1 MTTKL
6 FRFSIFICGLM
17 LSVASCNSDD
27 DLTNYEACAYEIVN
41 SPTDDVVSAEEE
53 AFAESLFAA
62 NTIASDALQ
71 ITAVSTDLYLN
82 DHVYCN
88 QFLNGLQILN
98 QDLIYHFDADG
109 AFYQLSGYRIT
120 ETELDTEKR
129 LTENYVTDFFLNEVA
144 EDAANALELD
154 DIITDCVDIQFGY
167 YEQFTGGIDYEVISL
182 VKAWKVTPHD
192 ADYPVLYLNDSNSDL
207 IYYGNGIQSN

>member
-6 FRFSIFICGLM
+6 FRFPIFICGLI

-27 DLTNYEACAYEIVN
+27 DLTNYEVCTYEIVN
-41 SPTDDVVSAEEE
+41 SPADDTVTAEEE
-53 AFAESLFAA
+53 VLAESLFAA
-62 NTIASDALQ
+62 NNIASGALQ
-71 ITAVSTDLYLN
+71 ITAISTDLYLN

-98 QDLIYHFDADG
+98 HDLIYHFDAEG
-109 AFYQLSGYRIT
+109 SFYQLSGYRIT

-129 LTENYVTDFFLNEVA
+129 LTENYVTNVFLNEVA
-144 EDAANALELD
+144 EDGASSSELD
-154 DIITDCVDIQFGY
+154 DIIAGCVDIQFGY
-167 YEQFTGGIDYEVISL
+167 FEQFGGGIDYEFIAL

-192 ADYPVLYLNDSNSDL
+192 ADYPVLYLNDSNSEL
-207 IYYGNGIQSN
+207 IYYGNGIQTN